1 MGINIGIDIANS
13 PKAPCRELRTTV
25 IRIHAGSEH
34 MDLMD
39 RDLVVPL
46 ERAKEIAA
54 ECADRI
60 GGLALPRFVADIPG
74 SRRKTPIE
82 EL

>member
-1 MGINIGIDIANS
+1 
-13 PKAPCRELRTTV
+13 
-25 IRIHAGSEH
+25 
-34 MDLMD
+34 
-39 RDLVVPL
+39 VPL